1 MFARIKSISVLLTE
15 IFRSL
20 PLATWLCVAALGIF
34 LWFWVC
40 GSHGLIEMEHLI
52 RMKRGLILQQATLGQ
67 EKQNLE
73 TELKWLDDPRYMKH
87 RIHKEMGYV
96 EPGEIIVK
104 FPERQ

>member
-1 MFARIKSISVLLTE
+1 
-15 IFRSL
+15 
-20 PLATWLCVAALGIF
+20 
-34 LWFWVC
+34 
-40 GSHGLIEMEHLI
+40 
-52 RMKRGLILQQATLGQ
+52 MKRGLILQQATLGQ

-104 FPERQ
+104 FPEKK